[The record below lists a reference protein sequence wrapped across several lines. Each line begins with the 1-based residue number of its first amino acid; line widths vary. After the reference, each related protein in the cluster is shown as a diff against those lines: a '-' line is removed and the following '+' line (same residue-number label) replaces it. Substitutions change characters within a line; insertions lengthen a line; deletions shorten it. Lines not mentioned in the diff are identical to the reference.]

1 MSSRRVLLALGFT
14 LALAGCTFDE
24 ISVPKTTPMVVV
36 HGVLNPATLSQVLM
50 LERTLTGAVN
60 VRDSVFDPTNPIAS
74 AGGVPVSG
82 ATAELIDSTGRI
94 TRGVEDK
101 AGQNGQGTG
110 VYRFILTTPLRTG
123 ARYQLHVRT
132 VEGEDVTAE
141 TRLPRPVTTSTGA
154 LSRNFNRDHDTLNIL
169 WNSASGARAYA
180 LRVESPFG
188 PFFFFNDTTQ
198 FRITGDL
205 RNLFS
210 SDLQRV
216 LVPGFRQD
224 ILVAAV
230 DSNFYDYYRTQ
241 NDPFTGSG
249 IISRIKGGIG
259 LFGSMVAMTS
269 GTLNVTADQTEPIEG
284 FWRAQVA
291 PPDGILPLTLRL
303 YIESESAR
311 PDVPTAISGRYTT
324 NPPNSRTDGII
335 GTLSGSRV
343 TFAVLA
349 NQLASDTLDVFTGEL
364 TGNTI
369 MGSYRRRAT
378 VSAVFQRQ

>member
-1 MSSRRVLLALGFT
+1 LSSRRWALALAFT
-14 LALAGCTFDE
+14 AALAGCTFDE
-24 ISVPKTTPMVVV
+24 ITVARTTPMVVV
-36 HGVLNPATLSQVLM
+36 HGVLNPASLSQVLL
-50 LERTLTGAVN
+50 LERTLTGTIN

-74 AGGVPVSG
+74 AGGVPVNG
-82 ATAELIDSTGRI
+82 ATAELIDSTGRV

-110 VYRFILTTPLRTG
+110 VYRFLLTTPLRVG

-132 VEGEDVTAE
+132 FEGEEVTAE
-141 TRLPRPVTTSTGA
+141 TRLPAPVTTSTGA

-169 WNSASGARAYA
+169 WTSAKGARAYA

-198 FRITGDL
+198 FRLTGDL

-210 SDLQRV
+210 TDLQRV

-224 ILVAAV
+224 VIVAAV

-259 LFGSMVAMTS
+259 LFGSMVTMTS
-269 GTLNVTADQTEPIEG
+269 GTLNVIADQTEAIEG

-303 YIESESAR
+303 YVESESSR
-311 PDVPTAISGRYTT
+311 PDVPTTITGRYTT

-364 TGNTI
+364 TGTTI
-369 MGSYRRRAT
+369 MGSYRKHAT
-378 VSAVFQRQ
+378 VSAVFNKQ

>member
-1 MSSRRVLLALGFT
+1 LSSRRWILGLGCT
-14 LALAGCTFDE
+14 LALAACTLDE
-24 ISVPKTTPMVVV
+24 ITVAKTNPMVVV
-36 HGVLNPATLSQVLM
+36 HGVLNPASLSQVLL
-50 LERTLTGAVN
+50 LERTLTGAIN
-60 VRDSVFDPTNPIAS
+60 VRDSVFDPTSPIAS
-74 AGGVPVSG
+74 AGGVPVNG
-82 ATAELIDSTGRI
+82 ATAELIDSTGRV
-94 TRGVEDK
+94 TRAVEDK
-101 AGQNGQGTG
+101 AGQTGQGTG
-110 VYRFILTTPLRTG
+110 VYRFVLTTPLRPG

-141 TRLPRPVTTSTGA
+141 TRLPAPVTSSTGA
-154 LSRNFNRDHDTLNIL
+154 LSRTFNRDHDTLNIL
-169 WNSASGARAYA
+169 WNSAKGARAYA
-180 LRVESPFG
+180 LRIESPFG

-224 ILVAAV
+224 ALVAAV

-249 IISRIKGGIG
+249 IINRIKGGIG
-259 LFGSMVAMTS
+259 LFGSMVTLTS
-269 GTLNVTADQTEPIEG
+269 GTLNVVADQTEPIEG

-291 PPDGILPLTLRL
+291 PPDGTLPLTLRL
-303 YIESESAR
+303 YIESESVR
-311 PDVPTAISGRYTT
+311 SDVPTAISGRYTT

-343 TFAVLA
+343 SFAVLA

-364 TGNTI
+364 NGNTI
-369 MGSYRRRAT
+369 MGSYRRHAT
-378 VSAVFQRQ
+378 VSAVFVKQ